1 MNIMNRIKENKK
13 GILGGMLAL
22 TIAGT
27 GAFAYLTDIENETN
41 TFTVGE
47 VNIELTEPEWDEEN
61 GKDITPNKVI
71 EKDPTVT
78 NIGVN
83 DAYIFV
89 EVEIP
94 YAVSV
99 DVDTEIAGD
108 DGTKT
113 RVTDPELF
121 TYTVNEGWAE
131 VGTPVKDADRE
142 VVKHVY
148 AYAKDNVMTAV
159 AKGDSVTLFNSV
171 KFINIVENYGLEK
184 TTKEINVT
192 AKAIQ
197 TSDINGGKTA
207 PADVLEV
214 INNQGPTNVKNPF

>member
-22 TIAGT
+22 TIAAT
-27 GAFAYLTDIENETN
+27 GVYAYLTDIENETN
-41 TFTVGE
+41 T
-47 VNIELTEPEWDEEN
+47 
-61 GKDITPNKVI
+61 
-71 EKDPTVT
+71 
-78 NIGVN
+78 
-83 DAYIFV
+83 
-89 EVEIP
+89 
-94 YAVSV
+94 
-99 DVDTEIAGD
+99 
-108 DGTKT
+108 
-113 RVTDPELF
+113 
-121 TYTVNEGWAE
+121 YTVNEGWVE

-159 AKGDSVTLFNSV
+159 VKGDSVTLFNSV
-171 KFINIVENYGLEK
+171 KFINIIENYGLEK

-214 INNQGPTNVKNPF
+214 INNQGPTNVANDF